1 MPSTNTGSRCVNARL
16 DPADRRPPA
25 VLVDFDD
32 TAAAQ
37 NVAELLLNRFGDPT
51 WTDVRDR
58 FRQGELSLKDYQEI
72 TFRQMRSDRSEM
84 QAYVQ
89 EHAHF
94 REHFAELAAFCRE
107 RSAPM
112 CILSQGLD
120 FYIQALLDIS
130 GHATIPVH
138 AVRAEFDEDGG
149 RIVGYAYDFAY
160 PDAPQL
166 GNSKALM
173 VRRFQEDGYHVFFA
187 GDGRSDFEA
196 GEVADTVFAHRQ
208 MAEMCREAGIEY
220 TPFTDFGP
228 VLDSLRY
235 YVDRLK

>member
-1 MPSTNTGSRCVNARL
+1 MSARL
-16 DPADRRPPA
+16 SGDRRRPAA

-32 TAAAQ
+32 TAAVQ

-51 WTDVRDR
+51 WTDVRER

-72 TFRQMRSDRSEM
+72 TFRQMSADKATM
-84 QAYVQ
+84 QAYVRD
-89 EHAHF
+89 HACF
-94 REHFAELAAFCRE
+94 RDHFAELAAYCAAH
-107 RSAPM
+107 SIPM

-120 FYIQALLDIS
+120 FYIQALLDDAGYS
-130 GHATIPVH
+130 SIPVH
-138 AVRAEFDEDGG
+138 AVRAEFDESGG

-160 PDAPQL
+160 PDAPEL

-173 VRRFQEDGYHVFFA
+173 VRRFQEHGYHVFFA

-196 GEVADTVFAHRQ
+196 GEVAETVFAHRQ
-208 MAEMCREAGIEY
+208 MAQMCDDAGVPY

-228 VLDSLRY
+228 VMDALRCY
-235 YVDRLK
+235 LAQAG